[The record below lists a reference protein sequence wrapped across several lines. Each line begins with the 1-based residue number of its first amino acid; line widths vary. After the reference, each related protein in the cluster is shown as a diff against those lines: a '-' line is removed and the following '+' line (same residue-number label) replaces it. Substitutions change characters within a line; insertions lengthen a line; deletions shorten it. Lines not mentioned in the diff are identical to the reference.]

1 MRNATRLKLEAG
13 TFLLVVLPL
22 PGRVTPP
29 GHLTLLGLLLL
40 PPSGPLPP
48 KTIARTTALSKIRKG
63 PAIAINPGIRMC
75 RMSTSTTTNGWD
87 MTPAVVILTTIS
99 IIPGHTDT
107 FRVDLARIMSSDLRE
122 GTGNVSGL
130 AAFSSALR
138 HTTTTIP
145 MAGYGTL
152 TRSCF
157 MRIQITTAGTSPITS
172 GSVLT
177 FTFRISAKTK
187 KSGGGAKIA
196 MQQSG
201 EIVTSLNS

>member
-1 MRNATRLKLEAG
+1 MRNAIRVKLVAG
-13 TFLLVVLPL
+13 TFLLVALPL
-22 PGRVTPP
+22 SGRVTLP
-29 GHLTLLGLLLL
+29 GHLILLGLLLL
-40 PPSGPLPP
+40 LPSGPLLLPQ
-48 KTIARTTALSKIRKG
+48 TIARTTALSKIRKG
-63 PAIAINPGIRMC
+63 PTIAINPGIRMR
-75 RMSTSTTTNGWD
+75 RMSTPTTIDGWD

-130 AAFSSALR
+130 AASSSALR
-138 HTTTTIP
+138 HMTTTIP

-157 MRIQITTAGTSPITS
+157 MRTQTTTAGTSPITS

-177 FTFRISAKTK
+177 FTFRISANRRSPAGSQDSYATI
-187 KSGGGAKIA
+187 G
-196 MQQSG
+196 
-201 EIVTSLNS
+201 